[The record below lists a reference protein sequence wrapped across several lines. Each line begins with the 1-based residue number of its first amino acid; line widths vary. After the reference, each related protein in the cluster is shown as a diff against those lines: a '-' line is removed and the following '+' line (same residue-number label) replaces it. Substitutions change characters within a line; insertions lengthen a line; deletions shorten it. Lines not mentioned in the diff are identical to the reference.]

1 MLRQRTRI
9 ASEFSRKE
17 REPRRASDI
26 DFYLVKGKMDGFFC
40 KASFDEKND
49 ITYDIANDISNDISE
64 VETNDIQT
72 TETLEERCGDKWISV
87 KDRLPKDMERV
98 LAYYDKHGEVD
109 TTTYLKY
116 SGSFSLEG
124 NTYGKVTHW
133 MPLPKA
139 PENIPDDAAIKEELK
154 EIKETVKKSNTL
166 PNVLLLTSLTGMIG
180 LILISVINLI
190 R

>member
-1 MLRQRTRI
+1 MLRQGTRI

-49 ITYDIANDISNDISE
+49 ITDIANDISNDISE

-72 TETLEERCGDKWISV
+72 TETPEERFGDKWISV
-87 KDRLPKDMERV
+87 NDRLPKDLERV
-98 LAYYDKHGEVD
+98 LAYYDERGEIT

-116 SGSFSLEG
+116 SGRFALESDI
-124 NTYGKVTHW
+124 YGKVTHW

-139 PENIPDDAAIKEELK
+139 PENIPDDAAIKEEPK

>member
-1 MLRQRTRI
+1 MLRQGTRI

-26 DFYLVKGKMDGFFC
+26 DFYFVKGKMDGFFH
-40 KASFDEKND
+40 KALFDKEND
-49 ITYDIANDISNDISE
+49 ITHDTANDISE
-64 VETNDIQT
+64 VEVNDMQT
-72 TETLEERCGDKWISV
+72 IETLEERCSEKWISV

-98 LAYYDKHGEVD
+98 LAYYDKHGEVN

-116 SGSFSLEG
+116 SGSFSLES